1 MTTMLMMMPLSI
13 ANQFLMPVSI
23 CVVFPIMI
31 VWLTTRIK
39 ENETNRRTEI
49 ILAAL
54 EKGQDTDLEAIVKQ
68 LAPKEEKSNT
78 KWRIMYYLRTGCVLL
93 AIGLG
98 LLAIAGIIKLDGG
111 GFSNKDVLIFSGAGI
126 TLFFMGIGFI
136 IVYHTSRRFMAEEI
150 AREEE
155 QAKTDD

>member
-1 MTTMLMMMPLSI
+1 MTTMLMMVPLSI
-13 ANQFLMPVSI
+13 VNQFLMPVSI
-23 CVVFPIMI
+23 CVVLPIMI

-68 LAPKEEKSNT
+68 LAPKEKKNNT
-78 KWRIMYYLRTGCVLL
+78 KWRIMYYLRTGCILL

-98 LLAIAGIIKLDGG
+98 LLAMAGIINLDGG
-111 GFSNKDVLIFSGAGI
+111 GFTNKDVQIFSGTGI

-155 QAKTDD
+155 QAKADE